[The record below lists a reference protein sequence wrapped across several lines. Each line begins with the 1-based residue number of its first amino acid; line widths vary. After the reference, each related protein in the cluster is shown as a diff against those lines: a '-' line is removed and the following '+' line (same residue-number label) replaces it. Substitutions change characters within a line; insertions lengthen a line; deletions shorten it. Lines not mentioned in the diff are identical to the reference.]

1 MQVTVTELY
10 SPAVVSPRLR
20 QTGGGMSQ
28 DGAGSEHASG
38 SEGSAGS
45 IRRQTSRVLNEEA
58 TKALEDRRGAGLQRT
73 SDFIAVR
80 LPSQGGEQKAVIF
93 QASGEFVGG
102 VVRGRGAAVAGVS
115 TDSAGLYAYM
125 TR

>member
-1 MQVTVTELY
+1 
-10 SPAVVSPRLR
+10 
-20 QTGGGMSQ
+20 MSQ

-93 QASGEFVGG
+93 QASGEFGRRAWS
-102 VVRGRGAAVAGVS
+102 VVVVALLQGCRL
-115 TDSAGLYAYM
+115 TAGLYAYM